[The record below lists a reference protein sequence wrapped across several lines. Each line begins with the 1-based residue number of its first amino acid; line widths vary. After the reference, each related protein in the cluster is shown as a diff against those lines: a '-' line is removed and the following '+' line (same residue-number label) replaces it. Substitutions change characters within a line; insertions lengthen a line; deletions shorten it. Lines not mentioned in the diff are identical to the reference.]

1 MYIEIYTSSLA
12 PAARSQKSKGG
23 GDFVK
28 TYEVMY
34 IVKPVE
40 EEAVEGIVTKF
51 QDLITKNGG
60 TVEKTD
66 RWGKRHLAYPIQ
78 DITDGYYVVVNFKA
92 EPAAEKELDR
102 VMKITDEVLRHMII
116 LKAE

>member
-1 MYIEIYTSSLA
+1 MTRE
-12 PAARSQKSKGG
+12 G

-34 IVKPVE
+34 IVKPME
-40 EEAVEGIVTKF
+40 DEATEAIITKF
-51 QDLITKNGG
+51 QDVITKNGG
-60 TVEKTD
+60 TIEKAD
-66 RWGKRHLAYPIQ
+66 RWGKKHLAYEIQ
-78 DITDGYYVVVNFKA
+78 DLSEGYYVLVNFKA

-102 VMKITDEVLRHMII
+102 IMKITDEVLRHMII

>member
-1 MYIEIYTSSLA
+1 M
-12 PAARSQKSKGG
+12 SKGG

-34 IVKPVE
+34 IVKPIE
-40 EEAVEGIVTKF
+40 EEAVETIIKKF

-66 RWGKRHLAYPIQ
+66 RWGKKHLAYEIQ
-78 DITDGYYVVVNFKA
+78 DFAEGYYVIVNFKA

>member
-1 MYIEIYTSSLA
+1 M
-12 PAARSQKSKGG
+12 
-23 GDFVK
+23 K